1 MLNKLV
7 SALLNAIF
15 PWDVACPVC
24 CRYLVGTEHIICC
37 HCEADLLRNALTPL
51 EQISAHAPLLR
62 CISAFTYDGV
72 ARFLVRRLK
81 YHSDGTIAFLLAP
94 HMLSA
99 LLKVFPRPMWD
110 AVVPVPMHPA
120 KEAVR
125 GYNQAILLAEQIAF
139 HLSLPLRTD
148 LLHRTRDI
156 ASQTKRTAQQ
166 RRLAMEGVFTADRK
180 EPGLRILLVDDV
192 LTTGATATA
201 CANALLASGAAS
213 VTLLTACQA

>member
-7 SALLNAIF
+7 STLLDAIF
-15 PWDVACPVC
+15 PWDVICPVC
-24 CRYLVGTEHIICC
+24 QRFLVGTEKIICR
-37 HCEADLLRNALTPL
+37 HCETDLLRNALTPL
-51 EQISAHAPLLR
+51 EQVSAHAPLLR
-62 CISAFTYDGV
+62 CISAFAYDGT
-72 ARFLVRRLK
+72 ARFLIRRLK
-81 YHSDGTIAFLLAP
+81 YHSDSTIALLLAP
-94 HMLSA
+94 HMLRA
-99 LLKVFPRPMWD
+99 LLQACPSPMWD

-125 GYNQAILLAEQIAF
+125 GYNQAQLLAEQIAF
-139 HLSLPLRTD
+139 HLAMPLRTD
-148 LLHRTRDI
+148 LLRRIRDI

-180 EPGLRILLVDDV
+180 VPGLRILLVDDV
-192 LTTGATATA
+192 LTTGATACA